1 MIPDLVFVNEAFK
14 RFNREIFEDALP
26 VPRFRMT
33 HARTFRGKLCY
44 RITSSWGGRRAEDF
58 EMRIS
63 LDFDLPREE
72 WEDVVIHEMIH
83 LHIAHRCIKDSSSHG
98 PKFRGLM
105 AEINRR
111 HGRHICVTARS
122 TKEQLDKDKRVR
134 GHYLCIVKF
143 NDGRLGMAPVA
154 KSRIFELWDSFSAWP
169 EISNVSWIGTVD
181 TWFNRFPRVMKT
193 KVYITSREE
202 LLPHLK
208 GAMRLERASG
218 SGVDAIRAVGARCNP
233 EELLP

>member
-14 RFNREIFEDALP
+14 LFNREIFEDALP

-83 LHIAHRCIKDSSSHG
+83 LHIAHRGIKDSSSHG

-143 NDGRLGMAPVA
+143 NDGRLGVAPVA
-154 KSRIFELWDSFSAWP
+154 KSRIFELWDSFRSWP
-169 EISNVSWIGTVD
+169 EVSDVSWIGTVD

-218 SGVDAIRAVGARCNP
+218 SGVDAIRAVGARCSP

>member
-14 RFNREIFEDALP
+14 RFNREIFEETLP

-44 RITSSWGGRRAEDF
+44 RVVNSWGRRAEDF

-63 LDFDLPREE
+63 LDFDLPQEE

-83 LHIAHRCIKDSSSHG
+83 LHIAHHDIKDSSSHG
-98 PKFRGLM
+98 PKFRAMM
-105 AEINRR
+105 ADINRR
-111 HGRHICVTARS
+111 HGRRICVTARS
-122 TKEQLDKDKRVR
+122 TKEELDKDKRVR
-134 GHYLCIVKF
+134 GHYLCIVRF
-143 NDGRLGMAPVA
+143 NDGRLGVAPVA

-169 EISNVSWIGTVD
+169 EVSGVSWIGTVD

-202 LLPHLK
+202 LLQHLK
-208 GAMRLERASG
+208 GAMRLERTIGAAADS
-218 SGVDAIRAVGARCNP
+218 IKAVSVRCTP

>member
-14 RFNREIFEDALP
+14 LFNREIFEDALP

-83 LHIAHRCIKDSSSHG
+83 LHIAHRGIKDSSSHG

-143 NDGRLGMAPVA
+143 NDGRLGVAPVA
-154 KSRIFELWDSFSAWP
+154 KSRIFELWDSFRAWS
-169 EISNVSWIGTVD
+169 EVSDVSWIGTVD

-218 SGVDAIRAVGARCNP
+218 SGVDAIRAVGARCSP